1 MCTLIGCYL
10 PKTLRASVT
19 ALPLQ
24 GDAKD
29 NYEMVAGSL
38 TVEQMDPVA
47 FPNWEILRKDENLGR
62 LEINPFCGL
71 KHGYDTSKG
80 TGDQVFYSLKPV
92 FFYDCGSSMWQAL
105 S

>member
-1 MCTLIGCYL
+1 MC
-10 PKTLRASVT
+10 A
-19 ALPLQ
+19 Q

-29 NYEMVAGSL
+29 NYETLAGSL

-47 FPNWEILRKDENLGR
+47 FPDWDELRKDENLGR

-80 TGDQVFYSLKPV
+80 TGEQVSLKLLYSVTVSAVCAGPL
-92 FFYDCGSSMWQAL
+92 F
-105 S
+105 